1 MFTDRLLTQAAYHGA
16 KFIGEEII
24 FVLDKTR
31 QPDSVSF
38 NDNHFNKKTEMS
50 YIELC
55 ILRF

>member
-1 MFTDRLLTQAAYHGA
+1 MSTDRLLTQAAYHGA
-16 KFIGEEII
+16 KIIGEEII

-55 ILRF
+55 K